1 MILDAVLLALT
12 EIASAEQRSIAILP
26 DMRLA
31 SGDEVSIKNS
41 TSGYEL
47 WLSGSIDYVVQVIE
61 YDNEIDNKGQSDH
74 DPN

>member
-1 MILDAVLLALT
+1 
-12 EIASAEQRSIAILP
+12 
-26 DMRLA
+26 MRLA

>member
-47 WLSGSIDYVVQVIE
+47 WLSGSVDYVVQVIE